1 MEDIYNQIFEIDNK
15 TQTIVK
21 DTNEEINRLKDK
33 LNKKIHEIEN
43 ESALMMRSESNE
55 ASTKILD
62 EAHRIIENMNSEFSL
77 ENKKNEELYHNK
89 KENIIAEAMKLIF
102 GVDI

>member
-15 TQTIVK
+15 TQTIVN
-21 DTNEEINRLKDK
+21 DTDEEIYRLKEN
-33 LNKKIHEIEN
+33 LNIKIHEIEN
-43 ESALMMRSESNE
+43 ESTLMMRSESNE

-62 EAHRIIENMNSEFSL
+62 EAHRIIENINSDFSL
-77 ENKKNEELYHNK
+77 EMKKTEELYHNK
-89 KENIIAEAMKLIF
+89 KESIIAEAMKLIF